1 LVEVSEPGRAQGL
14 RELQRLSTLAAEHTQ
29 LYLQYLEV
37 AARLGREMQDVSLRA
52 QAALCR
58 SGEASSEGEAGCAMP
73 AEAQP
78 TVAELEEGRQAL
90 SDWQVRKTLCSR
102 RARSLA
108 RGPPQELRRRPA

>member
-1 LVEVSEPGRAQGL
+1 M
-14 RELQRLSTLAAEHTQ
+14 RELQRLSRLAAEHTQ

-58 SGEASSEGEAGCAMP
+58 SEGEAGAMP

-90 SDWQVRKTLCSR
+90 SDWQVRKTLCSS
-102 RARSLA
+102 RASFQLA
-108 RGPPQELRRRPA
+108 GVYLHPVLRIKQGTIQRTRRPA